1 MKGGH
6 AMSNVAKVLKDEI
19 SRISRKETKSAVGPI
34 GKSHRG
40 LKKIVADLKRRV
52 VLLEKENKRLV
63 TAMKKH
69 RAEPPQILS
78 EETKKPRLTSKGI
91 RSLRSKLRLTQSDF
105 AKLLGTTA
113 HSVYLWERKEG
124 ALKLRGK
131 TRAALLSIRSL
142 GAREAKTRLA
152 EAEAKSKRMR
162 ASAPKKRRRKMR
174 R

>member
-1 MKGGH
+1 
-6 AMSNVAKVLKDEI
+6 MSNVARVLKAEI
-19 SRISRKETKSAVGPI
+19 SRISRKEAKGAIGVI

-52 VLLEKENKRLV
+52 VLLEKENKHLV
-63 TAMKKH
+63 TAVRKH
-69 RAEPPQILS
+69 QAESPQILPV
-78 EETKKPRLTSKGI
+78 ETKKPRLTSRGI
-91 RSLRSKLRLTQSDF
+91 RSLRSRLRLTQSDF

-131 TRAALLSIRSL
+131 TKTALLSIRGL

-152 EAEAKSKRMR
+152 EAEAKSKRR
-162 ASAPKKRRRKMR
+162 RTSAPKKRRKR
-174 R
+174 